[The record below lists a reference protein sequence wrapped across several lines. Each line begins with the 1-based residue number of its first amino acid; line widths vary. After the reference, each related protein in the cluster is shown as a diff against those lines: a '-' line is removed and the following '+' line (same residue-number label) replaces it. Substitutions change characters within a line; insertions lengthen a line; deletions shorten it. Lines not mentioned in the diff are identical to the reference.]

1 MLVVGLTGNIGCGK
15 SSLSDIF
22 RAEGIKIIDADII
35 ARQIYEDEKLL
46 SKVYETF
53 GNGIKNEDG
62 SLNRKALGRIVFSDD
77 EKLIQLNKLTHPV
90 IRQKVSDEIEEY
102 KSQNEEIV
110 ILDAALL
117 VESDYLNFIDKLL
130 VVTCKENIQIE
141 RIIAR
146 DNCSIEEALGRI
158 KSQMSQENKVKYAD
172 YVIDNSAT
180 LSELRKK
187 AFIFMNYI
195 KRTKMVNMMIWFH
208 I

>member
-35 ARQIYEDEKLL
+35 ARQIYDDEKLL
-46 SKVYETF
+46 RKVYETF
-53 GNGIKNEDG
+53 GNDIKNEDG

-90 IRQKVSDEIEEY
+90 IRQKVSDEIDEY
-102 KSQNEEIV
+102 KSKNEAIV

-195 KRTKMVNMMIWFH
+195 KEKWH
-208 I
+208 E

>member
-35 ARQIYEDEKLL
+35 ARQIYDDEKLL
-46 SKVYETF
+46 RKIYETF
-53 GNGIKNEDG
+53 GNDIKNEDG

-146 DNCSIEEALGRI
+146 DNCSIEEALDRI
-158 KSQMSQENKVKYAD
+158 RSQMSQENKVKYAD

-195 KRTKMVNMMIWFH
+195 KEKWRE
-208 I
+208 

>member
-35 ARQIYEDEKLL
+35 ARQIYEEEKLL
-46 SKVYETF
+46 RKDYETF
-53 GNGIKNEDG
+53 GNDIKNEDG

-195 KRTKMVNMMIWFH
+195 KEKWRE
-208 I
+208 

>member
-53 GNGIKNEDG
+53 GNDIKNEDG

-77 EKLIQLNKLTHPV
+77 EKLIQLNKLAHPV

-195 KRTKMVNMMIWFH
+195 KEKWH
-208 I
+208 E

>member
-46 SKVYETF
+46 RKDYETF
-53 GNGIKNEDG
+53 GNDIKNEDG

-195 KRTKMVNMMIWFH
+195 KEKWRE
-208 I
+208 

>member
-22 RAEGIKIIDADII
+22 RAQGIKIIDADII

-53 GNGIKNEDG
+53 GNDIKNEDG

-195 KRTKMVNMMIWFH
+195 KEKWRE
-208 I
+208 

>member
-35 ARQIYEDEKLL
+35 ARQIYDDEKLL
-46 SKVYETF
+46 RKVYETF
-53 GNGIKNEDG
+53 GNDLKTEDG

-195 KRTKMVNMMIWFH
+195 KEKWRE
-208 I
+208 

>member
-15 SSLSDIF
+15 SSLSNIF
-22 RAEGIKIIDADII
+22 INEGINIVDADII
-35 ARQIYEDEKLL
+35 ARQIYDDEKLL
-46 SKVYETF
+46 NKVYETF
-53 GNGIKNEDG
+53 GTDIKNEDG
-62 SLNRKALGRIVFSDD
+62 SLNRKALGRIVFSND

-90 IRQKVSDEIEEY
+90 IRQRVSDEIEEY

-195 KRTKMVNMMIWFH
+195 KEKWRE
-208 I
+208 

>member
-53 GNGIKNEDG
+53 GNDIKNEDG

-195 KRTKMVNMMIWFH
+195 TEKWRD
-208 I
+208 

>member
-1 MLVVGLTGNIGCGK
+1 MLVVALTGNIGCGK

-53 GNGIKNEDG
+53 GNDIKNEDG

-195 KRTKMVNMMIWFH
+195 KEKWRE
-208 I
+208 

>member
-1 MLVVGLTGNIGCGK
+1 M
-15 SSLSDIF
+15 
-22 RAEGIKIIDADII
+22 
-35 ARQIYEDEKLL
+35 
-46 SKVYETF
+46 
-53 GNGIKNEDG
+53 
-62 SLNRKALGRIVFSDD
+62 
-77 EKLIQLNKLTHPV
+77 

-172 YVIDNSAT
+172 YVIDN
-180 LSELRKK
+180 
-187 AFIFMNYI
+187 
-195 KRTKMVNMMIWFH
+195 
-208 I
+208 

>member
-1 MLVVGLTGNIGCGK
+1 MIVVGLTGNIGCGK

-35 ARQIYEDEKLL
+35 ARQIYDDEKLL
-46 SKVYETF
+46 RKVYETF
-53 GNGIKNEDG
+53 GNDIKNEDG

-195 KRTKMVNMMIWFH
+195 KEKWRE
-208 I
+208 

>member
-53 GNGIKNEDG
+53 GNDIKNEDG

-158 KSQMSQENKVKYAD
+158 RSQMSQENKVKYAD

-195 KRTKMVNMMIWFH
+195 KEKWRE
-208 I
+208 

>member
-35 ARQIYEDEKLL
+35 ARQIYDDEKLL
-46 SKVYETF
+46 RKVYETF
-53 GNGIKNEDG
+53 GNVIKNEDG

-195 KRTKMVNMMIWFH
+195 KEKWRE
-208 I
+208 

>member
-35 ARQIYEDEKLL
+35 SRQIYDDEKLL
-46 SKVYETF
+46 RKVYETF
-53 GNGIKNEDG
+53 GNDIKNEDG

-195 KRTKMVNMMIWFH
+195 KEKWRE
-208 I
+208 

>member
-22 RAEGIKIIDADII
+22 RAQGIKIIDADII

-46 SKVYETF
+46 RKVYETF
-53 GNGIKNEDG
+53 GNDIKNEDG

-195 KRTKMVNMMIWFH
+195 KEKWRE
-208 I
+208 

>member
-35 ARQIYEDEKLL
+35 ARQIYDDEKLL
-46 SKVYETF
+46 RKVYETF
-53 GNGIKNEDG
+53 GNDIKNEDG

-77 EKLIQLNKLTHPV
+77 KKLIQLNKLTHPV

-195 KRTKMVNMMIWFH
+195 KEKWRE
-208 I
+208 

>member
-53 GNGIKNEDG
+53 GNDIKNEDG

-110 ILDAALL
+110 ILDAALH

-195 KRTKMVNMMIWFH
+195 KEKWRE
-208 I
+208 

>member
-35 ARQIYEDEKLL
+35 ARQIYDDEKLL

-53 GNGIKNEDG
+53 GNDIKNEDG

-195 KRTKMVNMMIWFH
+195 KEKWRE
-208 I
+208 

>member
-53 GNGIKNEDG
+53 GNDIKNEDG
-62 SLNRKALGRIVFSDD
+62 SLNRKALGRIVFSGD

-195 KRTKMVNMMIWFH
+195 KEKWRE
-208 I
+208 

>member
-1 MLVVGLTGNIGCGK
+1 MITIGLTGGIGSGK
-15 SSLSDIF
+15 STVSLMLKTAGF
-22 RAEGIKIIDADII
+22 EIIDADII
-35 ARQIYEDEKLL
+35 ARQIYDDEKLL
-46 SKVYETF
+46 RKVYETF
-53 GNGIKNEDG
+53 GNDIKNEDG

-195 KRTKMVNMMIWFH
+195 KEKWRE
-208 I
+208 

>member
-46 SKVYETF
+46 RKVYETF
-53 GNGIKNEDG
+53 GNDIKNEDG

-130 VVTCKENIQIE
+130 VVTCKENIQRE

-195 KRTKMVNMMIWFH
+195 KEKWRE
-208 I
+208 

>member
-53 GNGIKNEDG
+53 GNDIKNEDG

-195 KRTKMVNMMIWFH
+195 KENWRE
-208 I
+208 

>member
-53 GNGIKNEDG
+53 GNDIKNEDG

-158 KSQMSQENKVKYAD
+158 KSQMSQENKLKYAD

-195 KRTKMVNMMIWFH
+195 KEKWRE
-208 I
+208 

>member
-53 GNGIKNEDG
+53 GNDIKNEDG

-146 DNCSIEEALGRI
+146 DNCSIEEALDRI
-158 KSQMSQENKVKYAD
+158 RSQMSQENKVKYAD

-195 KRTKMVNMMIWFH
+195 KEKWRE
-208 I
+208 

>member
-35 ARQIYEDEKLL
+35 ARRIYDDEKLL

-53 GNGIKNEDG
+53 GNDIKNEDG

-195 KRTKMVNMMIWFH
+195 KEKWRE
-208 I
+208 

>member
-53 GNGIKNEDG
+53 GNDIKNEDG

-195 KRTKMVNMMIWFH
+195 
-208 I
+208 